1 MADGNDGQGTITTT
15 AADGTVRKRP
25 DYNYMQKKHGSK
37 ISSEGVFEKGRT
49 AIVMPK
55 DIDVNTPEG
64 NDKAGKYVKEVQSAV
79 TRGKKQLYAQQQAS
93 KLSGVSHKPHS
104 REYKE
109 GWNDIFGKK
118 D

>member
-1 MADGNDGQGTITTT
+1 MADGNDGEGTITTT
-15 AADGTVRKRP
+15 ATDGTVRKRV
-25 DYNYMQKKHGSK
+25 DYEYMQKKHNSK

-64 NDKAGKYVKEVQSAV
+64 NDKAGKYVQEVQSAV

>member
-1 MADGNDGQGTITTT
+1 MADGNDGEGTITTT
-15 AADGTVRKRP
+15 AADGTVRKRV
-25 DYNYMQKKHGSK
+25 DYEYMQNKHNSK

>member
-1 MADGNDGQGTITTT
+1 MADGNDGEGTITTT
-15 AADGTVRKRP
+15 AADGTVRKRV
-25 DYNYMQKKHGSK
+25 DYEYMQNKHNSK

-64 NDKAGKYVKEVQSAV
+64 NDKAGKYVQEVQSAV